1 MSTVLKQEAILEE
14 GDSKK
19 IENKINN
26 IGIAVRQFGEAVET
40 SFVHSFQVIHLLTV
54 CQSFQRQ
61 MPKQPGLNSSDLH
74 ISVYRQSS
82 VKTL

>member
-1 MSTVLKQEAILEE
+1 MSTVLKKEAILEE
-14 GDSKK
+14 GITKK
-19 IENKINN
+19 IEDRINN

-40 SFVHSFQVIHLLTV
+40 SLVHSFQVIHLLTV

-82 VKTL
+82 PKTI